1 MAAAVQFEEHR
12 VRAESRLASSGS
24 VPEIRGDVTV
34 MAQLALPLSERY
46 RHINAVSMVSENAGG
61 QSRREV
67 LDCCARLLKA
77 VSILE
82 KYGCNLTNPSRPKYW
97 RSVKHNN
104 PVFRTTVD
112 AVKGGRDVLCLYG
125 YTNQLPDG
133 LSFPDDVTEPDVRR
147 VAEITVEVMM
157 LRTELDMLV
166 KEVHPHPE
174 YFHSIVPALEEQN
187 NPEEVM
193 PDAVVIPV
201 EPPSPPRHIPIPIPI
216 PISSTTTT
224 SVSPSAPASIS
235 MSSIPI
241 TPAKRAVQS
250 GGPTEHSLRHPQ
262 ECDMCGG
269 ISKLLCPSCDSKPL
283 CDACDAIYHRHPGRA
298 SHRRERIQ
306 ENCSICG
313 VSYVSAHC
321 VTCTQRLCSECDRLY
336 HSHPSRRGHNRQQV
350 THTPL
355 GKVLSH
361 SLSSWECVRCTTVND
376 THAVLCSSCDCPR
389 LASAVPAGAEDSL
402 QPSTI
407 TEWQCRSCTVVNP
420 GSSILCTVCER
431 PRLATRPSI
440 SPKRPLPTPPAPA
453 VQLQATANEWM
464 CKHCTFANSRPL
476 MVCEMCNLPRQDPPK
491 DPRPLPLT
499 PVNTNTNATPERPKA
514 KPRTRHMQTQRTM
527 KDEGQKLV
535 NHIREGEKR
544 GVSPEEVYA
553 ALCISRSSNVNPS
566 DWIFAE
572 LPHLLDEICAM
583 AVSVQQTYGS
593 KDQSAAAE
601 DQNEDPSGMSS
612 GGVGGVLGGGEVQLS
627 RAEAKQAW
635 ITAGGD
641 TEKAVQQLLR
651 SRKAKMQELRS
662 LGFQDRTL
670 CEAALRQSGGDV
682 RGALSVLQRPLLE
695 PFHQRVWSTQPEA
708 PIDVSNPDKQ
718 RMCRRL
724 LALYDLPS
732 WGRCEL
738 ALSLLQEPDMDY
750 TLEDVVQ
757 AVKESHDR
765 DFIRRM
771 LNNECTMCWGKYP
784 LSKMQSLTSCQCL
797 MCCEC
802 FRDHFT
808 IAIRDKHIRDMVCPN
823 CEEPDINDPEH
834 LDNYFSTL
842 DIQLR
847 DCLEKD
853 VFDLFHKKLTEHA
866 LIQDPKFLWCTHC
879 TNGFIYDGNQLKV
892 TCQSCRKSF
901 CAQCKKPWE
910 EQHEDV
916 SCETFQAWKREN
928 DPEYQ
933 RQGLAGYLRDN
944 GIICPSCRYQYAL
957 TRGGCMHFTCTQC
970 RYEFCSGC
978 NNPFHKT
985 GCTVVQCSV
994 TGLHAHHPRD
1004 CLFYLRDW
1012 EPKRLQELLQKNG
1025 VDFNTNPPNGT
1036 QTGTC
1041 GVMEQKDEA
1050 GQHVDSPCGIQ
1061 TQPEQAGLCDKH
1073 YREYLVSLINSHTLD
1088 PAPLLDETELMA
1100 TCRRYHVDVRQG
1112 EAEDQRMYL
1121 ARLLQASYHECN
1133 KTVDGLLCIKAV
1145 FPNWWVRTQKW
1156 VVEVVVKKK
1165 KRKDYHVR
1173 CIARALH

>member
-1 MAAAVQFEEHR
+1 MADDVQFEDLR
-12 VRAESRLASSGS
+12 QRAESRMASSGS
-24 VPEIRGDVTV
+24 VPEIRSDVTI
-34 MAQLALPLSERY
+34 MAQLPLPLSERY
-46 RHINAVSMVSENAGG
+46 RHINAVSMVSENAVG
-61 QSRREV
+61 QTRREV
-67 LDCCARLLKA
+67 IDCCARLLKA

-133 LSFPDDVTEPDVRR
+133 LSFPDEVTEPDVRR

-157 LRTELDMLV
+157 LRTELDMIV

-174 YFHSIVPALEEQN
+174 YFQSIIPAMEEHSDTG
-187 NPEEVM
+187 EVM
-193 PDAVVIPV
+193 PDAEVIPTEASSPARTILPTSPV
-201 EPPSPPRHIPIPIPI
+201 PIPSPA
-216 PISSTTTT
+216 STN
-224 SVSPSAPASIS
+224 PP
-235 MSSIPI
+235 SIPI
-241 TPAKRAVQS
+241 TSVQAVQ
-250 GGPTEHSLRHPQ
+250 PSLPAETPVRQAQ

-269 ISKLLCPSCDSKPL
+269 VSTLLCPSCDSKPF

-298 SHRRERIQ
+298 SHRRQQIQ

-313 VSYVSAHC
+313 VSHVSAHC
-321 VTCTQRLCSECDRLY
+321 LTCSQRLCSNCDRLY
-336 HSHPSRRGHNRQQV
+336 HCHPSRRGHNRQPV
-350 THTPL
+350 TSTPR
-355 GKVLSH
+355 GRVLSH
-361 SLSSWECVRCTTVND
+361 SLSSWECGRCTTVND
-376 THAVLCSSCDCPR
+376 THAMLCSSCDCPR
-389 LASAVPAGAEDSL
+389 LAGTVPTGADDSL

-420 GSSILCTVCER
+420 GSSVLCTVCER
-431 PRLATRPSI
+431 PRLATRPSMTL
-440 SPKRPLPTPPAPA
+440 PRPPATPATPPVQPQAPTN
-453 VQLQATANEWM
+453 QWT
-464 CKHCTFANSRPL
+464 CKHCTYVNSRPF
-476 MVCEMCNLPRQDPPK
+476 MACEMCNLPRENPPK
-491 DPRPLPLT
+491 DPRPLPLM
-499 PVNTNTNATPERPKA
+499 PVNANTTPPDRPK
-514 KPRTRHMQTQRTM
+514 PRPRSRHMQTQKTM
-527 KDEGQKLV
+527 KDEGQRLV

-553 ALCISRSSNVNPS
+553 ALCVSRSSNVNPS
-566 DWIFAE
+566 DWISSE

-583 AVSVQQTYGS
+583 AVSVQQT
-593 KDQSAAAE
+593 AAG
-601 DQNEDPSGMSS
+601 DQNEDPSAVS
-612 GGVGGVLGGGEVQLS
+612 GGGSTGEGGGEVQLS

-635 ITAGGD
+635 LTAGGD
-641 TEKAVQQLLR
+641 TQKAVQQLLR

-662 LGFQDRTL
+662 LGFQDRSR

-695 PFHQRVWSTQPEA
+695 PFHQRVWSSQPE
-708 PIDVSNPDKQ
+708 PSIDVSNPDKQ

-724 LALYDLPS
+724 LALYGLPS

-738 ALSLLQEPDMDY
+738 ALSLLQEPGMDC

-757 AVKESHDR
+757 AVKESQDR

-771 LNNECTMCWGKYP
+771 LNNDCTMCYSRYP

-802 FRDHFT
+802 FREHFT

-834 LDNYFSTL
+834 LDNHFSTL

-853 VFDLFHKKLTEHA
+853 VYELFHKKLTEHA

-879 TNGFIYDGNQLKV
+879 ANGFIYDGNQSKV
-892 TCQSCRKSF
+892 TCQDCRKSF

-910 EQHEDV
+910 EQHENV
-916 SCETFQAWKREN
+916 TCETFQAWKREN

-944 GIICPSCRYQYAL
+944 GIICPNCRYQYAL

-985 GCTVVQCSV
+985 GCTVAQCSV

-1025 VDFNTNPPNGT
+1025 VEFNTNPPNGT
-1036 QTGTC
+1036 QAGTC

-1061 TQPEQAGLCDKH
+1061 TQPDQAGLCDKH

-1088 PAPLLDETELMA
+1088 PAPLLDENELTA
-1100 TCRRYHVDVRQG
+1100 TCRRYHIDTTRQG
-1112 EAEDQRMYL
+1112 EAEDQRIYNG
-1121 ARLLQASYHECN
+1121 RLLKKLMEIPLGDKVPRN
-1133 KTVDGLLCIKAV
+1133 K
-1145 FPNWWVRTQKW
+1145 
-1156 VVEVVVKKK
+1156 
-1165 KRKDYHVR
+1165 
-1173 CIARALH
+1173 